1 MAEDK
6 TSKDDLTFE
15 QALIKMLQERQGI
28 LSDIRATNR
37 DISNDIQDQLQN
49 SQLTAAEQKKIE
61 SITNKINDA
70 NSRLNAFQLSQLGNS
85 VKTKDVKKAIIDAD
99 KAHAI
104 LLRQKA
110 SDNIL

>member
-49 SQLTAAEQKKIE
+49 SQLTAAEQKK
-61 SITNKINDA
+61 
-70 NSRLNAFQLSQLGNS
+70 L
-85 VKTKDVKKAIIDAD
+85 KA
-99 KAHAI
+99 
-104 LLRQKA
+104 
-110 SDNIL
+110 